1 MGLSNVGID
10 LTTYLSTISAGNLR
24 TSAGV
29 NYVNGNLDKILNG
42 SNAALSQQY
51 DMQDIV
57 SNETQ
62 RLSAKQQQIDNALTG
77 KNRMI
82 ALNENYREKYARYN
96 WIMIVVVITLA
107 LLVFLIMIQRYFI
120 FIPSAII
127 DLLIAVLLAS
137 SGVYIVWVVVDISNR
152 DNMNFSELNLTAPP
166 LDGNAITGNAILN
179 TGMNLN
185 LNTCLGS
192 ACCATMED
200 WNPEIGQCVGNLRT
214 GILITNR

>member
-1 MGLSNVGID
+1 MSLTNAGID
-10 LTTYLSTISAGNLR
+10 LTTYLSTISAGNLI
-24 TSAGV
+24 TSAGT
-29 NYVNGNLDKILNG
+29 NYVNGNLDKILKG

-51 DMQDIV
+51 DMKQIIDDEQ
-57 SNETQ
+57 S
-62 RLSAKQQQIDNALTG
+62 RLTTKKSQIDNALTG

-107 LLVFLIMIQRYFI
+107 LLILLIMIQRYFI

-152 DNMNFSELNLTAPP
+152 DNMNFSELNLAIPP
-166 LDGNAITGNAILN
+166 LDGNANTGNAILN

-200 WNPEIGQCVGNLRT
+200 WNSEIGQCVGNLRT
-214 GILITNR
+214 GDLITNS